1 MTATASPPRDH
12 APGRPR
18 AQSGGF
24 RRVAAARRAVRAV
37 FRGLAPV
44 LFLVILSASPATA
57 QTFPP
62 LTGRVVDTADL
73 IDPATKAALTEK
85 LAAFEEKSSDQVVV
99 ATIPSLEGETIEDYG
114 YRLGRAWGIGQKGEN
129 NGVVLLVARDD
140 HKVRIEVGYGLE
152 GTLTDALSSVIIQTD
167 ILPAFRSGDYAAGI
181 SKGVDGIL
189 TVLSGNAAELQAR
202 AERNKGWSGD
212 DVATGLFVLVFFGI
226 WALVIAMFVLS
237 RLARRRGK
245 KVGPNRYRWLGM
257 VWTLGNA
264 SSGRGFSRGGGSFG
278 GGSFGGG
285 SSGGFSGGGGSFG
298 GGGSSGSW

>member
-1 MTATASPPRDH
+1 MTVTASPLTER
-12 APGRPR
+12 APVRPR
-18 AQSGGF
+18 SPQGAF
-24 RRVAAARRAVRAV
+24 PRFAAIAARCGAV
-37 FRGLAPV
+37 FRGLAPA
-44 LFLVILSASPATA
+44 LFVVILLGSPSAA

-73 IDPATKAALTEK
+73 LDPATEAAMTEK
-85 LAAFEEKSSDQVVV
+85 LAAFEQKSSDQIVV
-99 ATIPSLEGETIEDYG
+99 ATIPSLEGNTIEDYG
-114 YRLGRAWGIGQKGEN
+114 YRLGRAWGIGQEGEN

-189 TVLSGNAAELQAR
+189 TVLSGNAAELEAR

-257 VWTLGNA
+257 VWTLGNTSSA
-264 SSGRGFSRGGGSFG
+264 SGFSRSSGSSFG
-278 GGSFGGG
+278 GGS